1 MYRGIYE
8 LSQYGFVG
16 AYSGEIGL
24 TWSKFGDDN
33 NHMQY
38 ILIVLLVEWPLFL
51 LIAWYL
57 EQVCSQ

>member
-1 MYRGIYE
+1 MA
-8 LSQYGFVG
+8 
-16 AYSGEIGL
+16 AYSGDVGL
-24 TWSKFGDDN
+24 TWSKFGDEN

-57 EQVCSQ
+57 EQVC